1 MAGDPFHFYKLP
13 FLHENLQIINF
24 YFKWNFLLLYM
35 NFKQVRRDEMQD
47 SDEPGAYKNSSKI
60 I

>member
-1 MAGDPFHFYKLP
+1 
-13 FLHENLQIINF
+13 
-24 YFKWNFLLLYM
+24 M